1 MSRSS
6 SGLERRPTGRQ
17 LGRLARRL
25 LGDERGQELVEMVIV
40 LPVLLL
46 TVLGVMEV
54 GHVFTVN
61 HAMAAISR
69 EAANLAARGTL
80 LSQTAQ
86 IAVNNGGDILLSS
99 NGGAIATRLQVQ
111 GGTPI
116 VMEQASHGSVGA
128 SKMGLVG
135 EAALPLT
142 GVTFDDGRVLYV
154 VEIYYQYQPIT
165 PLVGVGGS
173 IVPTQLY
180 EVSIF

>member
-1 MSRSS
+1 
-6 SGLERRPTGRQ
+6 
-17 LGRLARRL
+17 
-25 LGDERGQELVEMVIV
+25 MVIV

-46 TVLGVMEV
+46 TVIGVMEL

-69 EAANLAARGTL
+69 ESANLAARGTV

-86 IAVNNGGDILLSS
+86 LAVTNGDDILLSS
-99 NGGAIATRLQVQ
+99 NGGAIATRLQIQ
-111 GGTPI
+111 GGSP
-116 VMEQASHGSVGA
+116 VVVEQATYGSVGA
-128 SKMGLVG
+128 SKMGVVG
-135 EAALPLT
+135 EAAAPLA
-142 GVTFDDGRVLYV
+142 GVAFDDGRVLYA

-165 PLVGVGGS
+165 PLVGLGGS